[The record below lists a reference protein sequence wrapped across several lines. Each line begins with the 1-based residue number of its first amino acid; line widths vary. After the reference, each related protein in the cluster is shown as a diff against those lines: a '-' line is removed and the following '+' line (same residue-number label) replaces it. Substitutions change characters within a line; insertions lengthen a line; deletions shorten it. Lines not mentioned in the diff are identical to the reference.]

1 MLTPATM
8 SARPHAAPPQRR
20 HSVMQGESQVSND
33 PNMVLTTILG
43 SCIAC
48 CLYDPRAKVGGMNH
62 FLLPLPPQSAP
73 DDIGAAQRYGL
84 YAMELLVNEMLKA
97 GAHRSFMRARLY
109 GGANMHS
116 GMRNIGLDNSHFAQ
130 QFLAADGI
138 ELAFCDTGGTSA
150 RRLDFQPVT
159 GRIRCRL
166 VQDIVPETPR
176 IPPAPQA
183 GEIELF

>member
-1 MLTPATM
+1 MLSPLPIT
-8 SARPHAAPPQRR
+8 APRQRR
-20 HSVMQGESQVSND
+20 HSVMQGESEVSSDANL
-33 PNMVLTTILG
+33 VLTTILG

-48 CLYDPRAKVGGMNH
+48 CLYDPHARVGGMNH
-62 FLLPLPPQSAP
+62 FLLPLPPQAAP
-73 DDIGAAQRYGL
+73 DDVGAAQRYGL

-97 GAHRSFMRARLY
+97 GARRSFMRARLY

-116 GMRNIGLDNSHFAQ
+116 GMRSIGLDNSQFAE

-138 ELAFCDTGGTSA
+138 DLAFSDTGGTSA
-150 RRLDFQPVT
+150 RRLDFQPAT

-176 IPPAPQA
+176 IPLKPPV

>member
-1 MLTPATM
+1 MLSPLPTT
-8 SARPHAAPPQRR
+8 APRQRR
-20 HSVMQGESQVSND
+20 HSVMQGESEVSSD
-33 PNMVLTTILG
+33 ADLVLTTILG

-62 FLLPLPPQSAP
+62 FLLPLPPQAAP
-73 DDIGAAQRYGL
+73 DDVGAAQRYGL

-97 GAHRSFMRARLY
+97 GARRSFMRARLY

-116 GMRNIGLDNSHFAQ
+116 GMRSIGLDNSKFAQ

-138 ELAFCDTGGTSA
+138 ELAYLDTGGTSA
-150 RRLDFQPVT
+150 RRLDFQPAT

-176 IPPAPQA
+176 IPQKPPV